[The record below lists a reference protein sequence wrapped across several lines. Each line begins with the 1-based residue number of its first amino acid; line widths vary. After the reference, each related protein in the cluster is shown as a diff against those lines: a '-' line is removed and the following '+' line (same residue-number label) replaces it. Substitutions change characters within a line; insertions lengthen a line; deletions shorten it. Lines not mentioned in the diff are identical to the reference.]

1 MTNQK
6 SLLLLSIVA
15 TCLFLTSCEPS
26 VIKEDMPKL
35 LAACAGHPQWVGKEI
50 YDFTINK
57 YETETTEK
65 YKKEHAGESGDD
77 LWGGDFVYEPGD
89 DMWNLQVLKES
100 EDDYGDRITEND
112 LDEFLQNGER
122 PESNVSYSTAFAN
135 AFWGAALGVGN
146 EMKSKTRAFK
156 TAYEICEGN
165 FEPIKENICKK
176 VEIYDYRE
184 NKAASSKKVTVY
196 DVVYKI
202 NGQSYVWCTVHDLG
216 ETFEVNYVNSS
227 NLFSNLGF

>member
-1 MTNQK
+1 MTTK
-6 SLLLLSIVA
+6 KTLLLLSIVA

-35 LAACAGHPQWVGKEI
+35 FAACAGSPKWVGSEL
-50 YDFTINK
+50 YNYTINK
-57 YETETTEK
+57 YEKETTEK

-77 LWGGDFVYEPGD
+77 LWSGDFVYEPGD

-100 EDDYGDRITEND
+100 EDDYGDEITADD
-112 LDEFLQNGER
+112 LYEFLQNGKQ
-122 PESNVSYSTAFAN
+122 PKSNVDYSTAFTN
-135 AFWGAALGVGN
+135 AFWGDVLGMGN

-156 TAYEICEGN
+156 TAYKVCNGHL
-165 FEPIKENICKK
+165 EPIRKNICKK

-184 NKAASSKKVTVY
+184 DKEASSKRVKVY

-202 NGQSYVWCTVHDLG
+202 NAQFYVWCTVHDLG
-216 ETFEVNYVNSS
+216 ETFEVNYVNSAK
-227 NLFSNLGF
+227 LFSNLGF